1 MRATT
6 VAAAAGVLTQTAS
19 AALQA
24 KNVIYVIPD
33 GWGPASQ
40 TVSRDL
46 HWLIETG
53 YNGTNPQ
60 IGELAADEMVR
71 KQCMPPYYL
80 QAHQGHVGRW
90 SCPHSLGQPPHHRLC
105 CGWHSYGHR
114 PQDEQWLDRYHTQWS
129 SCW

>member
-6 VAAAAGVLTQTAS
+6 VAAAAGVLAQTAS
-19 AALQA
+19 AAIEA

-53 YNGTNPQ
+53 TNRANPE
-60 IGELAADEMVR
+60 IGELAADEMV
-71 KQCMPPYYL
+71 
-80 QAHQGHVGRW
+80 
-90 SCPHSLGQPPHHRLC
+90 
-105 CGWHSYGHR
+105 
-114 PQDEQWLDRYHTQWS
+114 
-129 SCW
+129 